1 MGKSA
6 KKLPFGAIQS
16 LIHFQQYFVQGIW
29 TSDDPLIQLPGVDG
43 EMVKAYKRARKDQQA
58 IQDGKIDT
66 FCRLTPEQRANL
78 NLFDGDVAKN
88 KQLEQVVKAMPL
100 VTVTSKAYV
109 EGEKTMTASDIIS
122 IEIRVEYDNLPADA
136 VPGYVCSKNYP
147 FLKRSNWYI
156 VIVDAQTK
164 QNVVQVERIIPED
177 GNFAKFEMK
186 QRFGRAGKFAFHCHV
201 MSDSYVGF
209 DKEISIEIDVMRDDP
224 DRVIEEYSEED
235 LMAVKGPGIVQSLL
249 QGEEE
254 EDSDGSE
261 DGEEV
266 LLKKL
271 EKAGIKTADKEKFEQ
286 FKKKQEAAK
295 FASGT

>member
-1 MGKSA
+1 
-6 KKLPFGAIQS
+6 
-16 LIHFQQYFVQGIW
+16 
-29 TSDDPLIQLPGVDG
+29 
-43 EMVKAYKRARKDQQA
+43 MVKAYKRARKDQQA

-122 IEIRVEYDNLPADA
+122 IEIRVEYDNLPEDA

-164 QNVVQVERIIPED
+164 MNVVQVERIIPED